1 MEITEKLEAAGEQIT
16 VVGAG
21 QGDGQQHPEEME
33 GQIKISKDQME
44 GQGEAPTSAAEEI
57 LKEALSGLTEDQ
69 KEQFLREQAG
79 QGQGEGD
86 LGDQG
91 QPGTGEGQ
99 GMPGEGQGDGD
110 GQGDEESR
118 TWKESE
124 IRSLAQAVLSG
135 EWESQEA
142 LLQIL
147 ARRLSRKGQE
157 ALKVLEETRWA
168 EFSDRLDREFHEL
181 RKAAKKTLKVELL
194 GGDKKTIQL
203 GQTHKETAWVLKV
216 LSRAGRHVFLSGP
229 AGSGK
234 TTCGEQVAQALG
246 LEFYPLSVGPETM
259 KSDLLGFIDAAG
271 NYHTTPVREAF
282 EKGGLLLLDEMD
294 AGSGASLTVLN
305 ALLSNGYCSFPDG
318 KITRHPNFRCVA
330 CANTYGRGADRM
342 YVGRQTLDAATLDR
356 FVFRAFDY
364 DEELERRLAGNDAW
378 VDRVQ
383 KIRAAAS
390 EQRLRVVVSPR
401 ASIVGASMLED
412 GFSQKDVEEALIF
425 KYDETFRRK
434 MVGL

>member
-1 MEITEKLEAAGEQIT
+1 MEITEKLEITGEQSK
-16 VVGAG
+16 VMGVGVG
-21 QGDGQQHPEEME
+21 QGEGHQSHEEME
-33 GQIKISKDQME
+33 GQIKISQDQTE
-44 GQGEAPTSAAEEI
+44 GQEATPSATEEI

-79 QGQGEGD
+79 QTQGEGD
-86 LGDQG
+86 LGDKGQSQG
-91 QPGTGEGQ
+91 EGEGGQ
-99 GMPGEGQGDGD
+99 GMPGEGQGEEE
-110 GQGDEESR
+110 EESR

-168 EFSDRLDREFHEL
+168 EFSDRLDREFKEL

-194 GGDKKTIQL
+194 GGEKKTIQL

-378 VDRVQ
+378 VDWVQ
-383 KIRAAAS
+383 KIRAMAS
-390 EQRLRVVVSPR
+390 RQRLRVVVSPR
-401 ASIVGASMLED
+401 ASIIGASMLED

-425 KYDETFRRK
+425 KYDESFRRK
-434 MVGL
+434 MEGL

>member
-1 MEITEKLEAAGEQIT
+1 MEITEKLEIAGEQSK
-16 VVGAG
+16 VMGVGVG
-21 QGDGQQHPEEME
+21 QGEGHQSQEEME
-33 GQIKISKDQME
+33 GQIKISQDQTE
-44 GQGEAPTSAAEEI
+44 GQEATPSATEEI

-79 QGQGEGD
+79 QTQREGEGGQDMPGDGQGEG
-86 LGDQG
+86 
-91 QPGTGEGQ
+91 E
-99 GMPGEGQGDGD
+99 
-110 GQGDEESR
+110 EESR

-168 EFSDRLDREFHEL
+168 EFSDRLDREFKEL

-194 GGDKKTIQL
+194 GGEKKTIQL

-383 KIRAAAS
+383 KIRTAAS
-390 EQRLRVVVSPR
+390 RQRLRVVVSPR
-401 ASIVGASMLED
+401 ASIIGASMLED
-412 GFSQKDVEEALIF
+412 GFSQNDVEEALIF
-425 KYDETFRRK
+425 KYDESFRRK
-434 MVGL
+434 MEGL